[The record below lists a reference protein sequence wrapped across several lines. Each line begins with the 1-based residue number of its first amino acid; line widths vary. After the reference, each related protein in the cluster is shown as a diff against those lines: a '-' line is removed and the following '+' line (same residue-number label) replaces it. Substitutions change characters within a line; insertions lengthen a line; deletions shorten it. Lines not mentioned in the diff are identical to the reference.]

1 MELTAEERGIL
12 AGSRGEA
19 ARRALEYQIEVGRFW
34 GAKRFVPV
42 TNVHMM
48 GDIEVMGDAGLE
60 FIRNEARTAARCAV
74 ATTTN
79 ARCIDFA
86 YWDRLGQDAAEVAK
100 ERELIECLRRMDV
113 VTTDT
118 CINYQSVYQ
127 PHLGE
132 HVAWGDTGTVIYAN
146 SVFGARSN
154 FESGPAALAAALT
167 GRTPEYG
174 FHLAQNRKGTF
185 AVRLEAKLD
194 DLADWGAVG
203 KIVGEA
209 HQDYFA
215 VPVFHGDCRVPSA
228 DELKH
233 LGAALASYGS
243 MGMFHFMGVT
253 PEAPASVDGLVEKPP
268 ITDEDISRVYA
279 GYNLGNG
286 DARRDDVAING
297 AAVTDIDLLGRGQVA
312 GDRSRGWRNA
322 SEAGDLER
330 RVECIEEPVP
340 SPDLRVALAH
350 GAQRVDRD
358 IGREGDGPA
367 GRSGRDGAIVPGLGM
382 RRAARGVGVEAA
394 RHAVDTERA
403 RFVERAEFFHG
414 YSLRTLA
421 TMPTARLAR
430 PVVLMLRFGGM
441 RDCFRR
447 MPNLRSPEPGQPL
460 GGFGKPTDFVPQK
473 VAALR
478 TARRL
483 VYALAASAAALT
495 CGRRTLRRSW
505 CGA

>member
-1 MELTAEERGIL
+1 LELTAEERGIL
-12 AGSRGEA
+12 AGSCGEA

-34 GAKRFVPV
+34 GAKRLVPV

-60 FIRNEARTAARCAV
+60 FLRNEVKSAARCAV

-86 YWDRLGQDAAEVAK
+86 HCERLGQDAAEVAK
-100 ERELIECLRRMDV
+100 ERELIQCLRRMDV

-174 FHLAQNRKGTF
+174 FHLDEHRRGTF
-185 AVRLEAKLD
+185 AVRLDARLD

-203 KIVGEA
+203 RLVGEA

-215 VPVFHGDCRVPSA
+215 VPVFHGYGGVPTA

-243 MGMFHFMGVT
+243 MGMFHFTGVT
-253 PEAPASVDGLVEKPP
+253 PEAPATTEGLKEKIA
-268 ITDEDISRVYA
+268 ITDEDIASVYR
-279 GYNLGNG
+279 GYPLGDG
-286 DARRDDVAING
+286 DARLVVFSGPQQSLLEMKRLAGLFQGRKVKPGSSCFVTTNG
-297 AAVTDIDLLGRGQVA
+297 AVLAQSRALGYAQTLE
-312 GDRSRGWRNA
+312 
-322 SEAGDLER
+322 EAGVTILEG
-330 RVECIEEPVP
+330 VCFYILQNL
-340 SPDLRVALAH
+340 SP
-350 GAQRVDRD
+350 
-358 IGREGDGPA
+358 
-367 GRSGRDGAIVPGLGM
+367 M
-382 RRAARGVGVEAA
+382 RRANRWTNMVSNSAKIVNIIGA
-394 RHAVDTERA
+394 H
-403 RFVERAEFFHG
+403 RFNTI
-414 YSLRTLA
+414 L
-421 TMPTARLAR
+421 
-430 PVVLMLRFGGM
+430 
-441 RDCFRR
+441 
-447 MPNLRSPEPGQPL
+447 
-460 GGFGKPTDFVPQK
+460 
-473 VAALR
+473 
-478 TARRL
+478 
-483 VYALAASAAALT
+483 
-495 CGRRTLRRSW
+495 RRTDDCVDIACTGLLK
-505 CGA
+505 